1 MTDHDQ
7 ISRRTA
13 VTAVA
18 ATAALLPFAG
28 AATAHAQE
36 APDQGRFFQHGVAS
50 GDPLPDGVLLWTR
63 VTPTPRPPPAPAAGR
78 PPR

>member
-36 APDQGRFFQHGVAS
+36 APGAQYFQHGVAS
-50 GDPLPDGVLLWTR
+50 GDPLPDGILLWTR
-63 VTPTPRPPPAPAAGR
+63 VTPTPAATPAPAGDR